1 MQPINKY
8 IIINTIEEPVTTD
21 SGLLLSEADS
31 NSFRYKKGKVVK
43 PGTHVETVKAD
54 DLIYYDKKSGYDMII
69 EQQTYTIITERD
81 VVVVL

>member
-8 IIINTIEEPVTTD
+8 IIINTIEEPMTTG
-21 SGLLLSEADS
+21 SGLLLSEADA

-43 PGTHVETVKAD
+43 PGTQVEVIKAGD
-54 DLIYYDKKSGYDMII
+54 EILYDKKSGYDMII
-69 EQQTYTIITERD
+69 EKETYTIILEKD

>member
-8 IIINTIEEPVTTD
+8 IIINTIEEALTTE
-21 SGLLLSEADS
+21 SGLLLSEIDA

-43 PGTHVETVKAD
+43 PGTTVDVIKEGD
-54 DLIYYDKKSGYDMII
+54 EILYDKKSGYDMII
-69 EQQTYTIITERD
+69 DKQTYTIILERD

>member
-31 NSFRYKKGKVVK
+31 NSFRYKKGKVVM
-43 PGTHVETVKAD
+43 PGTHVETVKTD
-54 DLIYYDKKSGYDMII
+54 DIIYYDKKSGYDMIL

>member
-8 IIINTIEEPVTTD
+8 IIINTIEEPVTTE
-21 SGLLLSEADS
+21 SGLLLSETDS

-43 PGTHVETVKAD
+43 PGTHVDSIKEND
-54 DLIYYDKKSGYDMII
+54 IIYYDKKSGYDMII
-69 EQQTYTIITERD
+69 EQQTFTIILEKD

>member
-8 IIINTIEEPVTTD
+8 IIIKTIEEPVTTE
-21 SGLLLSEADS
+21 SGLLLSESDG

-43 PGTHVETVKAD
+43 PGTHVETVKED
-54 DLIYYDKKSGYDMII
+54 DLIYYDKKSGYDMIL
-69 EQQTYTIITERD
+69 EQKTYTVILEKD